1 MLLCHFD
8 KRASRIDNSTAH
20 TEFLRRIA
28 DSLSQHS
35 ESLDPVE
42 KLEPRMLQAI
52 NQFQTSEI
60 IREFETT
67 PVPSV
72 NFWSPSFLNGCLVRG
87 KIYLDFQILSPN
99 TKESD
104 RIRLQLQ
111 ESSKK
116 MASFMPQG
124 DIINLMRT
132 IGQMAKHII
141 KMEDFP
147 AEELSLRLK
156 KLQKAPKMSRS
167 FFDDAVF
174 SLFNELETWK
184 ILVLHMDLFT
194 SNSTAERIIFRRYK
208 SEEARNSLR
217 LSSFT
222 ALVYNLQAFLLQGEM
237 NISSKV

>member
-1 MLLCHFD
+1 MLSSGQD
-8 KRASRIDNSTAH
+8 
-20 TEFLRRIA
+20 
-28 DSLSQHS
+28 LSIFPNLISKYQGVRSH
-35 ESLDPVE
+35 
-42 KLEPRMLQAI
+42 
-52 NQFQTSEI
+52 QTSIARI
-60 IREFETT
+60 I
-67 PVPSV
+67 
-72 NFWSPSFLNGCLVRG
+72 
-87 KIYLDFQILSPN
+87 
-99 TKESD
+99 
-104 RIRLQLQ
+104 
-111 ESSKK
+111 KK

-208 SEEARNSLR
+208 SEEAILDTLMISDDARNSLR